1 MARKVEKADVDPG
14 TLPLSSLPTSPDFK
28 DAPMQGFN
36 RPLGP
41 IGSNVV
47 APLQATSSGMMV
59 TASKATPGQEAIDFK
74 GYFKVESFPHNSV
87 IYRPGDTTDRVY
99 LLKTGRV
106 RLMRLGKN
114 SQRSVVSIL
123 RAGDLFGELFRPEG
137 TLIEEMAAASGE
149 AEVWS
154 IEGRDFRAQLE
165 ARPSLSID
173 VVRAYADRLR
183 GLRKRVLGLTFKEV
197 PARLADTLLTLAE
210 AHGERC
216 PHGGETD
223 LRGITQQDLADL
235 VGASRSFVSTLI
247 NEMKRDGVLG
257 NVGRILCIR
266 DQKALRKLASNEK

>member
-1 MARKVEKADVDPG
+1 MH
-14 TLPLSSLPTSPDFK
+14 
-28 DAPMQGFN
+28 GFN
-36 RPLGP
+36 RPVGP

-47 APLQATSSGMMV
+47 SPLQTTGSGMVV
-59 TASKATPGQEAIDFK
+59 TANKIVPGPEVLDFK
-74 GYFKVESFPHNSV
+74 GYFKVENFPHNSV
-87 IYRPGDTTDRVY
+87 IYRPGDTNERVY
-99 LLKTGRV
+99 LLKSGRV

-114 SQRSVVSIL
+114 STRSVTSIL

-137 TLIEEMAAASGE
+137 TQIEELAVAAGE

-154 IEGRDFRAQLE
+154 IDGRDFRAQLE
-165 ARPSLSID
+165 ARPTLAMD
-173 VVRAYADRLR
+173 VIKAYSERVR
-183 GLRKRVLGLTFKEV
+183 GLRQRVLGLTFKEV

-266 DQKALRKLASNEK
+266 DQKALRKLASVEK

>member
-1 MARKVEKADVDPG
+1 MH
-14 TLPLSSLPTSPDFK
+14 
-28 DAPMQGFN
+28 GFN

-47 APLQATSSGMMV
+47 APLQQTSSGMMV
-59 TASKATPGQEAIDFK
+59 TANKIVPGQEAIDFK

-87 IYRPGDTTDRVY
+87 IYRYGDTTDRVY
-99 LLKTGRV
+99 LLKAGRV
-106 RLMRLGKN
+106 RLMRVGKN
-114 SQRSVVSIL
+114 GTRSVVSIL
-123 RAGDLFGELFRPEG
+123 RPGEIFGEVFRPDG
-137 TLIEEMAAASGE
+137 TSIEEMAIASGE

-165 ARPSLSID
+165 ARPALALD
-173 VVRAYADRLR
+173 VVRAYADRVR
-183 GLRKRVLGLTFKEV
+183 ALRKRVLGLTFKEV
-197 PARLADTLLTLAE
+197 PARLADTLLTLVE

-257 NVGRILCIR
+257 NVGRILCVR
-266 DQKALRKLASNEK
+266 DQKALRKIAGKEK